1 MQLFLVSYLAS
12 FSFIIQ
18 FCSNKGYRNRF
29 LLRAVVFLSCQKVMV
44 CFGGTWCFG
53 SQGSLKQESKSFL
66 ELSAGGDALPRL
78 EVSLEAERRKVS
90 KVSES
95 RRQVVCRG

>member
-1 MQLFLVSYLAS
+1 MQLFLVSNLAS

-44 CFGGTWCFG
+44 CFGG
-53 SQGSLKQESKSFL
+53 QGSLKQESKSFL
-66 ELSAGGDALPRL
+66 ELSAGGG
-78 EVSLEAERRKVS
+78 
-90 KVSES
+90 
-95 RRQVVCRG
+95 VVLCPDWRFR